1 MRRKTIASPSGNWKH
16 TPFTKNTKS
25 YIVIFT
31 CAYMIPPPLCK
42 SEIVPMRLQHQ
53 NNQLTIPTNQSIN
66 RYIIKIFLIIILR
79 LFGGYE
85 ALVAGKAKD
94 AMVDMTGGVA
104 EGIEIKDY
112 KTEEEKKKLFKILR
126 KSKEA
131 MSLISTSIAVS
142 IHVYQ

>member
-1 MRRKTIASPSGNWKH
+1 MNPSH
-16 TPFTKNTKS
+16 TTLCFYQDS
-25 YIVIFT
+25 VIF
-31 CAYMIPPPLCK
+31 CYL
-42 SEIVPMRLQHQ
+42 VYNFYL
-53 NNQLTIPTNQSIN
+53 
-66 RYIIKIFLIIILR
+66 FR

-112 KTEEEKKKLFKILR
+112 KNEEERKTLFKILR
-126 KSKEA
+126 KSKEN

-142 IHVYQ
+142 TQMVRCYYN